1 MKKTPVPPYFHVKK
15 NKKEAKINF
24 SAFWKKVPPII
35 FFSSIND
42 FFIKVFSKVIQK
54 KRGKSTIR
62 KQNFYFFCFSG
73 FTKRVLCAIV

>member
-24 SAFWKKVPPII
+24 PAFWKKVPPII

-42 FFIKVFSKVIQK
+42 FFYKGIFKGYSKKI
-54 KRGKSTIR
+54 
-62 KQNFYFFCFSG
+62 
-73 FTKRVLCAIV
+73 L